1 MALIN
6 KLNAIADAIRSK
18 TGQSGKMSLDQ
29 MATAIGN
36 LKTTFATQTKTATPS
51 ESSQDIVPDANYDG
65 LSKVT
70 VNAVSK
76 TFVGSGIT
84 RRTSSD
90 MTVSGATVTAPTGYY
105 SAGGSKAVA
114 SGSAGTPSASKGA
127 VSGNQISITPTV
139 TNTTGYITG
148 GTKNGTAVTVKAS
161 ELVSGSETKT
171 ANGTYDVTNL
181 AELIVNVSGGGGGLP
196 EGFKAIA
203 TGTHTLASAVAG
215 GSTFTVN
222 HNLGETP
229 DIFIFFADTNVATT
243 YSMLAVMRSSMFG
256 WRSTS
261 YLNKAFYHANSTTT
275 VTGADVTTSYGIK
288 TLNSTQAV
296 ITTYSSSGSYYWRAR
311 TYRWIAIKFA

>member
-1 MALIN
+1 MALTN
-6 KLNAIADAIRSK
+6 KLTAIANAIRSK
-18 TGQSGKMSLDQ
+18 TGSTAKLSLDG
-29 MATAIGN
+29 MVTAINN
-36 LKTTFATQTKTATPS
+36 LKTTFNTQTKSATPS
-51 ESSQDIVPDANYDG
+51 ETSQDITPDANYDG

-105 SAGGSKAVA
+105 SSGGSKAVA
-114 SGSAGTPSASKGA
+114 SGSAGTPSASKGT
-127 VSGNQISITPTV
+127 VSNNQVSITPTV

-148 GTKNGTAVTVKAS
+148 GTKNGTAVVVKAS
-161 ELVSGSETKT
+161 DLVSGSETKT

-181 AELIVNVSGGGGGLP
+181 AELIVSVSGGGGLP
-196 EGFKAIA
+196 TGFAKIA

-215 GSTFTVN
+215 GSTFTVT

-229 DIFIFFADTNVATT
+229 DLFMFFTTANIATT
-243 YSMLAVMRSSMFG
+243 YSMLSIMRSSLFG

-261 YLNKAFYHANSTTT
+261 YLNKAYYHGNSTTT

-288 TLNSTQAV
+288 TLNNTQAV
-296 ITTYSSSGSYYWRAR
+296 ITTYSSSTSYYWRAA
-311 TYRWIAIKFA
+311 TYKWIAITFA

>member
-1 MALIN
+1 MALTS
-6 KLNAIADAIRSK
+6 KLTAIANAIRSK
-18 TGQSGKMSLDQ
+18 TGDTAKLSLDG
-29 MATAIGN
+29 MATAISN
-36 LKTTFATQTKTATPS
+36 IKTTFATQTKEATPS
-51 ESSQDIVPDANYDG
+51 ETAQDITPDSNYDG

-70 VNAVSK
+70 VGAISK
-76 TFVGSGIT
+76 TFVGSGIV

-114 SGSAGTPSASKGA
+114 SGSAGTPSATKGA

-196 EGFKAIA
+196 DGFAKIA
-203 TGTHTLASAVAG
+203 TGTHTLSSAVQG
-215 GSTFTVN
+215 GQTFTVN

-229 DIFIFFADTNVATT
+229 DIFMFFATSNIATT
-243 YSMLAVMRSSMFG
+243 YSMLMVMRSTMFG
-256 WRSTS
+256 YRSTS

-275 VTGADVTTSYGIK
+275 ATGADVTTSYGIK

-296 ITTYSSSGSYYWRAR
+296 ITTYSSSTSYYWRAA
-311 TYRWIAIKFA
+311 TYKWIAIKFS